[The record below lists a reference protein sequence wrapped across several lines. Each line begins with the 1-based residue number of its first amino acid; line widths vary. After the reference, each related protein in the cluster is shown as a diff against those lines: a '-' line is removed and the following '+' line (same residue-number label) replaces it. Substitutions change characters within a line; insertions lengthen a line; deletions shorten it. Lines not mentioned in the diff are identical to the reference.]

1 MTRKTTPII
10 SQSSVKLL
18 SKKAISH
25 KILPSNSVYFRR
37 YPYKVVFNLD
47 FDPKLKWLDQI
58 RKFEL
63 DLSVFADD
71 MLTGPVRKYMVAQ
84 SPSLFLSSYKD
95 LKTILAVYGS
105 LISHVAGPISKEHLD
120 LLYSPNFLCEAK
132 QKLWYN
138 VYDCKI
144 ETWIPFKFRN
154 LSSGFRPYSI
164 SDDDVS
170 SLNDLVLYLNENI
183 NIHMPRKWAGKYSTT
198 VYCNFDE
205 LIDILPFLKM
215 AYPENRMYIT
225 KAMVKD

>member
-1 MTRKTTPII
+1 
-10 SQSSVKLL
+10 
-18 SKKAISH
+18 
-25 KILPSNSVYFRR
+25 
-37 YPYKVVFNLD
+37 VFNLD

-144 ETWIPFKFRN
+144 ETWVPFKFRN
-154 LSSGFRPYSI
+154 LSSGVRPYSI